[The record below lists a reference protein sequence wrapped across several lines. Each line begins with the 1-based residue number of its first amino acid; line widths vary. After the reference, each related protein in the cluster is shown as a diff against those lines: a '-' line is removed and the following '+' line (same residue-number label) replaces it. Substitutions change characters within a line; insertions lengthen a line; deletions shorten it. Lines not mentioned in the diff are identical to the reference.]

1 VLFVCVLLF
10 CFDCVKIK
18 KKQAQKRVRRAGGL
32 PSFSLLGIRLF

>member
-18 KKQAQKRVRRAGGL
+18 KKQAQKRVRRAGCF
-32 PSFSLLGIRLF
+32 SFPLLGVRLF